1 LVSLASVTIE
11 FVTRRMRKKRSNP
24 SARAQMNTN
33 ITLSLAT
40 IDWICS

>member
-1 LVSLASVTIE
+1 
-11 FVTRRMRKKRSNP
+11 MRKKRSNP

-40 IDWICS
+40 IDSSCLLTWERI

>member
-1 LVSLASVTIE
+1 LPRLQMSLI
-11 FVTRRMRKKRSNP
+11 TRRMRKKRSNP

-40 IDWICS
+40 ID